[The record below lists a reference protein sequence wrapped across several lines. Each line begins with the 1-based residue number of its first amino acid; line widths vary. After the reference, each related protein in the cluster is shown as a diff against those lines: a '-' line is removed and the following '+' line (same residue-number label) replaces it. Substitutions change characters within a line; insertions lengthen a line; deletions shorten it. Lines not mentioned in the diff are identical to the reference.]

1 MQKRLKISVMALC
14 LSAAAM
20 AQTDYLPL
28 LEEGKKW
35 HYTYRNWA
43 TKETYKYVEYLSS
56 DTIIDGKT
64 YTKNC
69 QQDGQV
75 LYLLREEGGK
85 VYEYNGRQKSEILLY
100 DFTLSVGDI
109 AKSWSEDAGAIV
121 ADIGEISTGGV
132 SRKKMALCYYSG
144 EYIDYDRPNFWV
156 EGMGS
161 DGGLMNPFSNHM
173 VGGFV
178 FLDYIEMPDG
188 SIFNFNDVNSVRS
201 VENGGATNRQT
212 FDLQGRRLKT
222 VPKKGVYIRDGKKFI
237 QR

>member
-1 MQKRLKISVMALC
+1 MKLIFTLLLMVLPLEMV
-14 LSAAAM
+14 

-75 LYLLREEGGK
+75 LNLLREEGGK
-85 VYEYNGRQKSEILLY
+85 VYKYNNRQKNEKLLY

-109 AKSWSEDAGAIV
+109 AESWSEDEGIIV
-121 ADIGEISTGGV
+121 TDIGEISTGGV

-161 DGGLMNPFSNHM
+161 DGGLTNPFSNQM
-173 VGGFV
+173 AGNFV

-188 SIFNFNDVNSVRS
+188 TTFEFKDINSVRS
-201 VENGGATNRQT
+201 VENGSATNRQT
-212 FDLQGRRLKT
+212 FDLQGRKVSKKHL
-222 VPKKGVYIRDGKKFI
+222 PKGVYIRDGKKYI